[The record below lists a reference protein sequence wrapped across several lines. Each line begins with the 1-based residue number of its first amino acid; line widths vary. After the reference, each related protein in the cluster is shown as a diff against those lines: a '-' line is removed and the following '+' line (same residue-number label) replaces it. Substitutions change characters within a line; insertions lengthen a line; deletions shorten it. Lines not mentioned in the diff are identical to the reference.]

1 MKGYRKLIMFMM
13 AAAIVAFIP
22 LTPTNGGVLETLI
35 IVGVGGNAI
44 EHLSNSGVID
54 RVKGVF
60 NEKMAV
66 RRARRDSGSD
76 CSPDGASKERPEKD

>member
-1 MKGYRKLIMFMM
+1 MKGYRKLIMFVL

-44 EHLSNSGVID
+44 EHLGGLGGVI
-54 RVKGVF
+54 R
-60 NEKMAV
+60 EKLAA
-66 RRARRDSGSD
+66 RRACSGGSCAGTD
-76 CSPDGASKERPEKD
+76 AGSPEDGPKKN